1 MTGCID
7 RKTGKVTIIR
17 GEDEAQLDAV
27 VRRLLSAANLVKGGK
42 KDEARAVLEVRE
54 NLGCERESRH
64 EARVSLPG
72 LRG

>member
-17 GEDEAQLDAV
+17 EENEAQLDAV

-42 KDEARAVLEVRE
+42 KDETRTV
-54 NLGCERESRH
+54 
-64 EARVSLPG
+64 
-72 LRG
+72 